1 MRWPPPVWSRR
12 YASCAQSEVRQC
24 RGGWVHNG
32 GMGSYRIR
40 AALVAGMSCA
50 VMWTSWVPASADIEQ
65 EIAQVQADLANL
77 QQQAAAAAE
86 EANDANLDWQEAQ
99 TAVTDKQA
107 ELEATRQTLTDS
119 QRNLDMVVSQIYR
132 NGGVD
137 PTLLVLA
144 ADQPSDWLATL
155 DLARIIAGQQN
166 SALVSTEVAEQ
177 QLTRD
182 ELALQRAERKAQKA
196 RDDMLD
202 AKSAIDSR
210 VAESTALLSQLQVEQ
225 QQQLAEE
232 LARQQEQQQQQAED
246 AVDTIAELPASTTR
260 PVVKFAI
267 RQVGKPFEAGAS
279 GPDSFDSS
287 GLVKAAW
294 AEAGVDLPHSVQ
306 RQYDRTERVDI
317 TQLAPGDVVFLYG
330 TGKHSGIYTG
340 DGYFVHAKSPRDGV
354 VYEKLFTNEYMAE
367 FAGAG
372 RPEL

>member
-1 MRWPPPVWSRR
+1 
-12 YASCAQSEVRQC
+12 
-24 RGGWVHNG
+24 
-32 GMGSYRIR
+32 MGSYRVR
-40 AALVAGMSCA
+40 SALVAGMSCA
-50 VMWTSWVPASADIEQ
+50 LVYATCLPATADIEQ
-65 EIAQVQADLANL
+65 EIAQVQSELANL

-86 EANDANLDWQEAQ
+86 AANDANLEWQQAQEAV
-99 TAVTDKQA
+99 TAKQA
-107 ELEATRQTLTDS
+107 ELEATRTALTDS
-119 QRNLDMVVSQIYR
+119 QRNLDMVVGQIYR

-137 PTLLVLA
+137 PTWLVLA

-155 DLARIIAGQQN
+155 DVARIIAGQQN

-182 ELALQRAERKAQKA
+182 EQALQKAERKAQRA

-232 LARQQEQQQQQAED
+232 LARQQEQQQEQAQD
-246 AVDTIAELPASTTR
+246 AVDAVSELPASTTR

-267 RQVGKPFEAGAS
+267 RQVGKPFEAGAT
-279 GPDSFDSS
+279 GPDSYDSS

-294 AEAGVDLPHSVQ
+294 AVADVDLPHSVQ
-306 RQYDRTERVDI
+306 RQYDTTERVDI
-317 TQLAPGDVVFLYG
+317 TALAPGDIVFLYG
-330 TGKHSGIYTG
+330 TGKHAGIYTG
-340 DGYFVHAKSPRDGV
+340 DGYFVHAKGPREGV

-372 RPEL
+372 RPGS